1 MLNVEVEG
9 KIGNLDIEVQFTI
22 DSGSLTALFGPSGAG
37 KTTIINMIAGLITP
51 HHGNISVNGNTLF
64 DSVRSINASPNQ
76 RRIGYVFQDNLLF
89 PHLSVEGNLR
99 YGQKLQPKAS
109 RYTDFG
115 EITQLLGITDL
126 LQRKPGSLSGGEQK
140 RVALGRALL
149 ASPQVLLMDEPL
161 TGLDQARTE
170 EILPFIDQIRR
181 QVRLP
186 IVYVSHNLDEVLA
199 LSDQIAL
206 IHGGKTELVGSTE
219 DVLNNE
225 KAKHL
230 LGRNEPS
237 TVLSGIVTS
246 HDAAFG
252 LSTVETAAVSIQV
265 PGVVSTVGSKVRLRL
280 LARDVSLALSRP
292 QDISVLNVLEGTVH
306 DVVDLSTGAVLVKV
320 ALNRDLI
327 IDARVTKRACDNL
340 KLTAGVN
347 VFALIKSVAVDKFQR
362 TIP

>member
-1 MLNVEVEG
+1 MLNVEIGG
-9 KIGNLDIEVQFTI
+9 KIGNLDIEVQFTV
-22 DSGSLTALFGPSGAG
+22 DPGSLTALFGPSGAG

-64 DSVRSINASPNQ
+64 DSFRAINASPNQ

-99 YGQKLQPKAS
+99 YGQNLQPKAD

-126 LQRKPGSLSGGEQK
+126 LQRRPRSLSGGEQK

-186 IVYVSHNLDEVLA
+186 IVYVSHSLDEVLA

-225 KAKHL
+225 KAMPL
-230 LGRNEPS
+230 LGRNEPF
-237 TVLSGIVTS
+237 TVLSGVVTS
-246 HDAAFG
+246 HDTAFG
-252 LSTVETAAVSIQV
+252 LSTVETAAGSIQV
-265 PGVVSTVGSKVRLRL
+265 PGVVSTIGSKVRLRL
-280 LARDVSLALSRP
+280 LARDVSLALTRP
-292 QDISVLNVLEGTVH
+292 RDISVLNLLEGTVH
-306 DVVDLSTGAVLVKV
+306 NVADLSTGAVIVKV
-320 ALNRDLI
+320 GLNKDLV
-327 IDARVTKRACDNL
+327 IDSRITRRACDNL
-340 KLTAGVN
+340 KLSEGTS
-347 VFALIKSVAVDKFQR
+347 VFALIKSVAVDKF
-362 TIP
+362 